1 MKHITKKRIGRKHII
16 SIALAASLVLFL
28 TLSIILTH
36 VLENGGEDKPQ
47 KEPPQII
54 EGEAIKNGM
63 ALAYPEIEG
72 KPNLTFINVQNPP
85 DPTDEEGGEFGF
97 FYDKDEGCHILYYMD
112 SDGNP
117 VSYFPDIY
125 YQDSSFNYSSI
136 FATEA
141 VSGVPVTLVDYLCHA
156 LQTPY
161 FEERIPFETDAEK
174 QKMLLS
180 EFGLAE
186 GKYTTISFS
195 YLDAD
200 KKEIDRVIKIG
211 EKSVTGTGYYFT
223 VTDNGV
229 ERPYIYSSLSNY
241 FEYALSNMTEF
252 IKPLIVAPGLSANK
266 GQEPYYTT
274 GYYQWLNEIHDGSC
288 KCDNSCECFGKC
300 DKGNC
305 TCGCII
311 TEIPDDETRVIAY
324 VDTVSS
330 SISGGASAYKSTG
343 IKPIEIDLVEYKR
356 LLKKYVDAGAL
367 SSYEKASYE
376 RIINT
381 LVGKSLGEG
390 GFTVTLVSPKSII
403 DFSDKSSVRYEY
415 VITSVEAIITDT
427 ADITS
432 PGTSVGENN
441 LITVT
446 YTAKLG
452 DKTLF
457 DKPAHAVID
466 LTSLGLDSQTTDAI
480 RASRIGESLNIAFSV
495 DYTKENAT
503 KKSSKY
509 VITEI
514 IDIYDENDERISKVN
529 ERSKVGYRYE
539 VWVDGVCIG
548 SATYWLDL
556 SAIEKGSEDVKIKN
570 ALLNLKVG
578 KVNLEFDEHNAYYE
592 YFLSFTSYE
601 FDKIDYFIT
610 SETVSAFRFKN
621 NSERD
626 PYYGESMYETLMEDE
641 HKLYGLNSGVC
652 ETLVK
657 ILGGSSEDSSTGT
670 GAGLVGDEVVAVGLT
685 PEVMRRYKLYAHT
698 IYFELPRSILTK
710 PVPEG
715 ETVDPNAPEDLI
727 FSDELGFTLYIS
739 DVDPETNMRN
749 IACDLY
755 DVVTR
760 VPAEDFAFLD
770 YDFESFWARRNMIMV
785 DVAYIDYIGVEF
797 HTSDYVGNY
806 KFDVIQNSQNNR
818 VGISVSAS
826 GECTSNKFIEF
837 INDPDYSKYVDYE
850 GGASLKD
857 LYKFESGIESSDL
870 AYLETLGESSFR
882 DVMHMLFYVTYV
894 NLLSD
899 EERAEAPSSDDLV
912 MKMTLKLDPEQSKNA
927 SPHTYVYNFYRIDDR
942 RVRVSLHMEDSD
954 GDVRVSAV
962 SDFYISTFAFKKI
975 ASGYISLLNA
985 EMIDINEGY
994 PD

>member
-1 MKHITKKRIGRKHII
+1 MKHITKKRIGRRQML

-36 VLENGGEDKPQ
+36 VLEKGGEDKPP
-47 KEPPQII
+47 KETPQII

-63 ALAYPEIEG
+63 ALAYPEIES
-72 KPNLTFINVQNPP
+72 KPDLTFINVQNP
-85 DPTDEEGGEFGF
+85 TDEDGGEFGF

-125 YQDSSFNYSSI
+125 YQDSSFSYSSI
-136 FATEA
+136 FATETI
-141 VSGVPVTLVDYLCHA
+141 SGVPVTLVDYLCHA

-174 QKMLLS
+174 QKLLLS
-180 EFGLAE
+180 EFGLSE

-229 ERPYIYSSLSNY
+229 ERPYIYSSISNY

-252 IKPLIVAPGLSANK
+252 IKPLIVAPGLPSNK

-288 KCDNSCECFGKC
+288 KCDSSCECFGKC
-300 DKGNC
+300 DKGAC

-330 SISGGASAYKSTG
+330 SISGGTSAYKNTG

-367 SSYEKASYE
+367 SSYEKDSYE

-381 LVGKSLGEG
+381 LVGKALGEG
-390 GFTVTLVSPKSII
+390 GFAVTLVSPKSII

-432 PGTSVGENN
+432 QGTPVGENN
-441 LITVT
+441 LIKVT

-452 DKTLF
+452 EKTLF
-457 DKPAHAVID
+457 DKPAHAVLD
-466 LTSLGLDSQTTDAI
+466 LASLGLDSHTVDAI
-480 RASRIGESLNIAFSV
+480 RASEIGESLNIAFSV

-556 SAIEKGSEDVKIKN
+556 SAIEKGSEDAKIKN
-570 ALLNLKVG
+570 ALLNQKVG
-578 KVNLEFDEHNAYYE
+578 KINLEFDEHNAYYE

-657 ILGGSSEDSSTGT
+657 VLGGSSEDSTTGT
-670 GAGLVGDEVVAVGLT
+670 GAGLVGDKVLAVGLT
-685 PEVMRRYKLYAHT
+685 PEVMRDYKLYAHT

-715 ETVDPNAPEDLI
+715 EKVDPNAPEDLI
-727 FSDELGFTLYIS
+727 FDDELGFTLYIS

-760 VPAEDFAFLD
+760 VPAEDFAFLN

-785 DVAYIDYIGVEF
+785 DVAYIDYVGVEF
-797 HTSDYVGNY
+797 HMSDYVGNY

-837 INDPDYSKYVDYE
+837 INDPDYSKYVNYE

-857 LYKFESGIESSDL
+857 LYKFESGVESTDL

-912 MKMTLKLDPEQSKNA
+912 MKMTLKIDPEQSKNA
-927 SPHTYVYNFYRIDDR
+927 SPHIYVYNFYRIDDR

-962 SDFYISTFAFKKI
+962 SDFYISTLAFKKM